1 MGQTLYA
8 YKGYVYKIDGDE
20 LTIDKR
26 YMENLYDSSVIDLTG
41 FGEIDLNT
49 FRSIVDDQLNRE
61 FE

>member
-1 MGQTLYA
+1 MPQTLYA
-8 YKGYVYKIDGDE
+8 YKGYVYKVDGDE

-26 YMENLYDSSVIDLTG
+26 YMESLYDSSVIDLTS
-41 FGEIDLNT
+41 FGQIDLNT

>member
-1 MGQTLYA
+1 MPQTLYA

-20 LTIDKR
+20 LTVDKR
-26 YMENLYDSSVIDLTG
+26 YMESLYDSSVIDLTS
-41 FGEIDLNT
+41 FGQIDLNT

>member
-1 MGQTLYA
+1 MSQTLYA

-20 LTIDKR
+20 LYISKR
-26 YMENLYDSSVIDLTG
+26 YMENLYDSSIIDLTA
-41 FGEIDLNT
+41 FGEIDLDI

>member
-1 MGQTLYA
+1 MAQTLYA

-26 YMENLYDSSVIDLTG
+26 YMESLYDSSVIDLTS

-61 FE
+61 FK